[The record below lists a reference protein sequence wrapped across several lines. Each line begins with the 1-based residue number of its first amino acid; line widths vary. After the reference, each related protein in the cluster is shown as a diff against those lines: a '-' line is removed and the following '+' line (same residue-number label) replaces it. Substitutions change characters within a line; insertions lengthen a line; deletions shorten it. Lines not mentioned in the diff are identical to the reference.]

1 MKKSVLTVIG
11 ILGVIVV
18 FCFIF
23 FPRESFK
30 INVPFF
36 SNGKSEEHNG
46 KIKLVGSTLPGDYN
60 EGYFYIKSDDLQKN
74 IMYFDY
80 DSKKEVYLCSKP
92 NCKHDNDTCSSY
104 LNYYELN
111 ELFYYNNFLYYIDS
125 SANSHTISVS
135 FDEAVD
141 DSNQKPS
148 TLYRINVDGTLKQ
161 KMFVTPS
168 GTRMDMP
175 LVIKGNMLYGYLEK
189 SVVKD
194 SGSSIL
200 TEKKL
205 IAINLDSGEYEILKE
220 GLYESLIGTYD
231 DKLVIQEIDYI
242 KDPNDFEN
250 DDVSFAN
257 NLYNSKT
264 KIKLFDIELKRE
276 EVIFE
281 DTFKNMESIQV
292 YKNGIY
298 FIGKNSK
305 NLEYVDFTNKTK
317 KVIKE
322 LPQSNMNIEVI
333 IDDKV
338 LVNSYKNDNVS
349 YYVDLLNG
357 EMKEFNLR
365 DKNNFLIEILSS
377 NDDYYFVKVENVL
390 GEEYTTWAGTKQQE
404 LIDINYGLIKKS
416 DYWASNANYIK
427 MTNVK

>member
-148 TLYRINVDGTLKQ
+148 TLYRINVDGTEKQ

-194 SGSSIL
+194 SGTSVT

-205 IAINLDSGEYEILKE
+205 IAINLDSDEYEILKE

-281 DTFKNMESIQV
+281 DNFKNMESIQV

-305 NLEYVDFTNKTK
+305 NLEYVDFSNKTK

>member
-1 MKKSVLTVIG
+1 MKKSILTVIG

-36 SNGKSEEHNG
+36 SNGKSEEYNG
-46 KIKLVGSTLPGDYN
+46 KIKLVGSTLPGDYKD
-60 EGYFYIKSDDLQKN
+60 GYFYIKNNDLQKN

-125 SANSHTISVS
+125 SANSYTISVS
-135 FDEAVD
+135 FDGVVD